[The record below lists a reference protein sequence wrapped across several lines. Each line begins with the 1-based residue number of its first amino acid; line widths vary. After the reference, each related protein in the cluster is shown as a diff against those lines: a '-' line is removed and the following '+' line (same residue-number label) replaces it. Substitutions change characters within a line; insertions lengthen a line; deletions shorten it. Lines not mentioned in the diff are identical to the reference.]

1 MNIRDFL
8 KTQTSRTIISIIL
21 GLGISSLFRRV
32 CKGRNCIILKGP
44 NIKETTKSVYGING
58 QCYKYIPYMVN
69 CDKNNQNIKTDD
81 SVLKEDKPFTQ
92 YIK

>member
-1 MNIRDFL
+1 MEL
-8 KTQTSRTIISIIL
+8 II
-21 GLGISSLFRRV
+21 
-32 CKGRNCIILKGP
+32 
-44 NIKETTKSVYGING
+44 

-92 YIK
+92 YTNGKID